1 MLSLAKHCSE
11 AEVRSAY
18 LKMAKKYH
26 PDAVIPGLSQGEEE
40 VSDEVRQKVESR
52 FKEISEAY
60 ERVQEWVKVRD

>member
-1 MLSLAKHCSE
+1 
-11 AEVRSAY
+11 
-18 LKMAKKYH
+18 MAKKFH